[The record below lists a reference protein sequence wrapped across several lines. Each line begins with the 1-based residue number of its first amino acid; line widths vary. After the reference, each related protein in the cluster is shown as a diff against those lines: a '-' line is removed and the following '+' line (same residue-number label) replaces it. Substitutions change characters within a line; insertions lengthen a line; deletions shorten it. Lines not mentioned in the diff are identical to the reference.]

1 MCATA
6 RIMRSKS
13 ARSSRRE
20 RQGQAQAHR
29 ARPQPEGAGEGAPQ
43 DATAQGAQVREA
55 LSATG
60 EASGPD
66 GGRRLKFWDGIQRFV
81 RAGVFR
87 TTQHDPASGAR
98 SSARV
103 PRAPAAASR
112 PRSRARFIP
121 HTRGRHSLA
130 RASNGQFRSRT
141 SPLTRAGSYPH
152 SSSTAMALASR
163 RSVPAFPLV
172 LRPAAGREPAVARV
186 EQPLLDQ
193 LIEVE
198 RGERSRDAE
207 RAGRLVAPY
216 LASPLGDVEI
226 KTPPDRFV
234 EQRDDGDL
242 ALEIGAW
249 HDKNLHRAQA
259 RSNRSNG
266 SVYCAYRSAQARCPT
281 TLTSLSA
288 VA

>member
-1 MCATA
+1 MYNVFFFFL
-6 RIMRSKS
+6 
-13 ARSSRRE
+13 SSRR
-20 RQGQAQAHR
+20 RHTRSLRDWSSDVCSSDLPGAT
-29 ARPQPEGAGEGAPQ
+29 GAGSREQAAQQGEVHPAHQGPALVGEGVERAIPEPHLTV
-43 DATAQGAQVREA
+43 DA
-55 LSATG
+55 
-60 EASGPD
+60 
-66 GGRRLKFWDGIQRFV
+66 GGV
-81 RAGVFR
+81 
-87 TTQHDPASGAR
+87 
-98 SSARV
+98 
-103 PRAPAAASR
+103 
-112 PRSRARFIP
+112 
-121 HTRGRHSLA
+121 
-130 RASNGQFRSRT
+130 
-141 SPLTRAGSYPH
+141 
-152 SSSTAMALASR
+152 
-163 RSVPAFPLV
+163 VPAFIEHSDGVGEQAIAARIPVGAAARVGAEPPAFGAGRALERAPSRGRDRRQRASEDAAGELV
-172 LRPAAGREPAVARV
+172 PALREREVELAGGTVVQLGGPACTRPAAGREPAVARV

>member
-1 MCATA
+1 M
-6 RIMRSKS
+6 I
-13 ARSSRRE
+13 RR
-20 RQGQAQAHR
+20 
-29 ARPQPEGAGEGAPQ
+29 P
-43 DATAQGAQVREA
+43 
-55 LSATG
+55 
-60 EASGPD
+60 
-66 GGRRLKFWDGIQRFV
+66 
-81 RAGVFR
+81 
-87 TTQHDPASGAR
+87 
-98 SSARV
+98 
-103 PRAPAAASR
+103 
-112 PRSRARFIP
+112 PRSTLFP
-121 HTRGRHSLA
+121 YTTL
-130 RASNGQFRSRT
+130 FRSCT
-141 SPLTRAGSYPH
+141 
-152 SSSTAMALASR
+152 
-163 RSVPAFPLV
+163 
-172 LRPAAGREPAVARV
+172 RPAAGREPAVARV